1 MADCGFRYRSCA
13 GKSRVR
19 SNFKM
24 KQLLYITCH
33 ASTGEAM
40 AFDGAYKP
48 RRLTGAEQA
57 AEPEQA
63 VKKKARLIRRVRNE
77 SDANSKP

>member
-1 MADCGFRYRSCA
+1 
-13 GKSRVR
+13 
-19 SNFKM
+19 
-24 KQLLYITCH
+24 
-33 ASTGEAM
+33 M

-57 AEPEQA
+57 AEREQA